1 MKTIQELERLFD
13 EGKLTRREFISRVSA
28 LGAAVT
34 LSPVLFAHHA
44 KAAVPKKGGRLR
56 IGAPGGA
63 TADNLDP
70 SMLLAL
76 IPFLCNQALRSN
88 LVEIDADMKPIP
100 ELAESFEPSPDAT
113 RWVFKLRRDV
123 EFHNGKTMT
132 AEDVI
137 ESLNYHRG
145 ETKSAAK
152 GIMVPVKDIKSDG
165 KYTVIIDLNEG
176 NADFPFII
184 SEYHLTIFPTG
195 TKGKD
200 FDLGIGTGP
209 FKLKEFNPGV
219 RFFAE
224 RNPNY
229 FREGRPYFDEYEL
242 LTINDLNSRTNAL
255 KSGQVDFISRCDT
268 KTFKLLKRLPGIVAA
283 DIESARH
290 FTFPMLTTIK
300 PYDNNDA
307 RLGLKYLFDRDQLI
321 SHILMGYGYAG
332 NDHPIARTNRY
343 YAKEIPIRAY
353 DPEKAKFHLKK
364 AGLQNHTFKLFAA
377 EVAFQGAM
385 DAAVLIKEQAAK
397 AGVKIDVVREPDD
410 GYWSNVW
417 MKKGWCMSYWSGR
430 PTEDWMFT
438 SVYSAEANWNE
449 ALWKHPHFNEL
460 LIKARQELDGAK
472 RREMYVEM
480 QRIVRDEG
488 ASVIPM
494 FANYLEAY
502 SDKLDHG
509 TVSSLWELDGYRLAE
524 RWWFKS

>member
-195 TKGKD
+195 TK
-200 FDLGIGTGP
+200 
-209 FKLKEFNPGV
+209 
-219 RFFAE
+219 
-224 RNPNY
+224 
-229 FREGRPYFDEYEL
+229 
-242 LTINDLNSRTNAL
+242 
-255 KSGQVDFISRCDT
+255 
-268 KTFKLLKRLPGIVAA
+268 
-283 DIESARH
+283 
-290 FTFPMLTTIK
+290 
-300 PYDNNDA
+300 
-307 RLGLKYLFDRDQLI
+307 
-321 SHILMGYGYAG
+321 
-332 NDHPIARTNRY
+332 
-343 YAKEIPIRAY
+343 
-353 DPEKAKFHLKK
+353 
-364 AGLQNHTFKLFAA
+364 
-377 EVAFQGAM
+377 
-385 DAAVLIKEQAAK
+385 
-397 AGVKIDVVREPDD
+397 
-410 GYWSNVW
+410 
-417 MKKGWCMSYWSGR
+417 
-430 PTEDWMFT
+430 
-438 SVYSAEANWNE
+438 
-449 ALWKHPHFNEL
+449 
-460 LIKARQELDGAK
+460 
-472 RREMYVEM
+472 
-480 QRIVRDEG
+480 
-488 ASVIPM
+488 
-494 FANYLEAY
+494 
-502 SDKLDHG
+502 
-509 TVSSLWELDGYRLAE
+509 
-524 RWWFKS
+524 

>member
-1 MKTIQELERLFD
+1 MKTLDELNQLFLN
-13 EGKLTRREFISRVSA
+13 GNINRRTFIKQVGAMGATAALAPLLAPAPVHASA
-28 LGAAVT
+28 
-34 LSPVLFAHHA
+34 
-44 KAAVPKKGGRLR
+44 PKRGGRLR
-56 IGAPGGA
+56 VGAPGGA
-63 TADNLDP
+63 TSDNLDP
-70 SMLLAL
+70 STLLAL
-76 IPFLCNQALRSN
+76 VPFLCNQALRSN
-88 LVEIDADMKPIP
+88 LVEIDSDMKPIP
-100 ELAESFEPSPDAT
+100 ELAESFEPSADAT
-113 RWVFKLRRDV
+113 RWVFKLRQGV

-132 AEDVI
+132 AEDVV

-152 GIMVPVKDIKSDG
+152 GIMAPVKDIKADD

-184 SEYHLTIFPTG
+184 SEYHLTIFPAG

-209 FKLKEFNPGV
+209 FKLKEFNPGI

-224 RNPNY
+224 RNPNF
-229 FREGRPYFDEYEL
+229 FREGRPYFNEYEL
-242 LTINDLNSRTNAL
+242 ITINDLNARTTAL
-255 KSGQVDFISRCDT
+255 QSGQVDFISRCDT
-268 KTFKLLKRLPGIVAA
+268 KTFKLLKRLPGVVAA
-283 DIESARH
+283 DIESSRH
-290 FTFPMLTTIK
+290 FTFPMLTTVK
-300 PYDNNDA
+300 PFDNNDA
-307 RLGLKYLFDRDQLI
+307 RLGLKYLFDREQLL
-321 SHILMGYGYAG
+321 SNILQGYGYVG

-343 YAKEIPIRAY
+343 FAKDIPVRAY

-364 AGLQNHTFKLFAA
+364 AGLLDHTFKLHTA
-377 EVAFQGAM
+377 EVAFQGAVN
-385 DAAVLIKEQAAK
+385 AAVLIKEQAAQ
-397 AGVKIDVVREPDD
+397 AGLKIDVVREPDD

-417 MKKGWCMSYWSGR
+417 LKKGWCMSYWSGR

-438 SVYSAEANWNE
+438 SVYSAEASWNE
-449 ALWKHPHFNEL
+449 AQWKHPHFNEL
-460 LIKARQELDGAK
+460 LLSARQELDGDK

-502 SDKLDHG
+502 SDKLDHDK
-509 TVSSLWELDGYRLAE
+509 VSSLWELDGYRLAE